1 MPVQVELLLVV
12 PEALL
17 VGFPLVQEPVDS
29 SQLVGLGVFLFLF
42 QLV

>member
-1 MPVQVELLLVV
+1 MPIPVELPLVV
-12 PEALL
+12 PEAIL

-29 SQLVGLGVFLFLF
+29 SKLVGLDVFLFLF